1 MPARIQQAGRRT
13 VLRLLSSALLALPYS
28 PALSSPVSRADA
40 RALPGSLG
48 LLPLDTN
55 LLRQAELRMR
65 SGSRTR
71 AAGAVVASFLR
82 DPDNE
87 VAVERFTLQVRS
99 DIAAGRV
106 TTVDGWL
113 VADTELALLASIRHS
128 SWRRQPSREGH
139 AG

>member
-1 MPARIQQAGRRT
+1 
-13 VLRLLSSALLALPYS
+13 VLRLLGSSLAAFPFSL
-28 PALSSPVSRADA
+28 ALSSQVSRADA

-48 LLPLDTN
+48 MLPLDTN

-71 AAGAVVASFLR
+71 GAVEVVASFLR
-82 DPDNE
+82 NPDNE
-87 VAVERFTLQVRS
+87 LVVERFMRQVHS

-113 VADTELALLASIRHS
+113 VADTEVALLASIRHW
-128 SWRRQPSREGH
+128 SWKRHPSRKGVTP
-139 AG
+139 G

>member
-1 MPARIQQAGRRT
+1 M
-13 VLRLLSSALLALPYS
+13 
-28 PALSSPVSRADA
+28 
-40 RALPGSLG
+40 
-48 LLPLDTN
+48 LPLDTN

-71 AAGAVVASFLR
+71 GAGEVVASFLR

-87 VAVERFTLQVRS
+87 VVVERFMLQVRS
-99 DIAAGRV
+99 DIEAGRV

-128 SWRRQPSREGH
+128 SWRRHPTREDVTPG
-139 AG
+139 